1 MDDILNEQ
9 AKVDPAEA
17 DPGATLSF
25 DLSRAGRIAC
35 VLPEL
40 DVPQAPLPPE
50 PALRRDRDGHG
61 LRLPE
66 LSQPDLVR
74 YFTRLSQRNYGVDT
88 AFYPLGSCTM
98 KYNPRVHEEI
108 ARLQGFA
115 GLHPQQRETAQ
126 GALALMFDLQ
136 RLLAEITGMDAVSLA
151 PAAGAHGEL
160 TGILMARAYHRRRG
174 EGQRPHG
181 RSSGRRRVLMPDS
194 AHGTNPA
201 TAAMCG
207 YEVASVASGSDGNM
221 DLDALAA
228 ALDDSVAALMLT
240 LPNTLGLFDTQILR
254 IAEMVHRAGALLYGD
269 GANLNALLGRVKLG
283 GLGFD
288 IVHLNLH
295 KTFSTPHGGG
305 GPGSGPIAVREPL
318 APFLPTPIV
327 RRREVDGGYVLA
339 APERSIGRVGL
350 FHGNFGVMVRAYAYI
365 RTLGAAGLRE
375 VSDNAVLNANYVLAR
390 LRDAYRLPY
399 DRRCMHEVVFSG
411 SRQKAK
417 GVKTL
422 DMAKRLIDY
431 GFHPPTIYFPLMVK
445 EAMLIEPTET
455 ESKETLDAFCDAML
469 AIAREVEEEPEMVR
483 SAPHRAP
490 LRRLDEATA
499 ARKPVLRW
507 RPTEEQTS

>member
-1 MDDILNEQ
+1 LTS
-9 AKVDPAEA
+9 PAEP

-25 DLSRAGRIAC
+25 DLSRPGRIAC
-35 VLPEL
+35 ALPGL
-40 DVPQAPLPPE
+40 DVPAAPLPPE
-50 PALRRDRDGHG
+50 SALRRDPDGRG

-98 KYNPRVHEEI
+98 KYNPRVHEDI
-108 ARLQGFA
+108 VRLPGFA
-115 GLHPQQRETAQ
+115 GLHPHQRETAQ

-136 RLLAEITGMDAVSLA
+136 RLLAEITGMDAVNLA

-160 TGILMARAYHRRRG
+160 TGILMARAHHQHRG
-174 EGQRPHG
+174 DSQRPDG
-181 RSSGRRRVLMPDS
+181 RPSGRRRVLVPDT

-207 YEVASVASGSDGNM
+207 YEVVSVASCADGNM
-221 DLDALAA
+221 DLGALAA

-240 LPNTLGLFDTQILR
+240 LPNTLGLFDPQILR

-283 GLGFD
+283 DLGFD
-288 IVHLNLH
+288 VVHLNLH

-327 RRREVDGGYVLA
+327 CRHEGEGGYVLA

-350 FHGNFGVMVRAYAYI
+350 FHGNFGVMVRAYAYV

-375 VSDNAVLNANYVLAR
+375 VSDNAVLNANYVRAR

-422 DMAKRLIDY
+422 DIAKRLIDY
-431 GFHPPTIYFPLMVK
+431 GFHPPTIYFPLMVD

-469 AIAREVEEEPEMVR
+469 AIAREAEEEPEIVR

-499 ARKPVLRW
+499 ARRPVLRW
-507 RPTEEQTS
+507 RRPEELDP

>member
-1 MDDILNEQ
+1 MNGTTEH
-9 AKVDPAEA
+9 
-17 DPGATLSF
+17 DPGAILSF
-25 DLSRAGRIAC
+25 DLSRPGRIAC
-35 VLPEL
+35 ALPEL
-40 DVPQAPLPPE
+40 DVPAAPLPPE
-50 PALRRDRDGHG
+50 PLLRRD

-98 KYNPRVHEEI
+98 KYNPRVNDDV
-108 ARLQGFA
+108 ARLPGFA
-115 GLHPQQRETAQ
+115 GPHPHQRGTAQ

-136 RLLAEITGMDAVSLA
+136 RLLAEITGLDAVSLA

-160 TGILMARAYHRRRG
+160 TSILMARAYHQARG
-174 EGQRPHG
+174 EGYRQ
-181 RSSGRRRVLMPDS
+181 RVLVLDT

-207 YEVASVASGSDGNM
+207 YEVVSVASCADGNM
-221 DLDALAA
+221 DLGALAT

-240 LPNTLGLFDTQILR
+240 LPNTLGLFDPQILR
-254 IAEMVHRAGALLYGD
+254 LAEIVHGAGALLYGD

-283 GLGFD
+283 ALGFD
-288 IVHLNLH
+288 VAHLNLH

-305 GPGSGPIAVREPL
+305 GPGSGPIAVRESL

-327 RRREVDGGYVLA
+327 RYQEGDGSYALA
-339 APERSIGRVGL
+339 APEQSIGRVGL
-350 FHGNFGVMVRAYAYI
+350 FHGNFGVLVRAYAYI
-365 RTLGAAGLRE
+365 RSLGAAGLRE
-375 VSDNAVLNANYVLAR
+375 VSDNAVLNANYILAR

-399 DRRCMHEVVFSG
+399 DRRCMHEVLFSG

-422 DMAKRLIDY
+422 DIAKRLIDY
-431 GFHPPTIYFPLMVK
+431 GFHPPTIYFPLMVD

-469 AIAREVEEEPEMVR
+469 AIAREAEEEPEVVR
-483 SAPHRAP
+483 SAPQRSP
-490 LRRLDEATA
+490 VGRLDEATA
-499 ARKPVLRW
+499 ARRPVLRW
-507 RPTEEQTS
+507 QPPEDRRAQERT

>member
-1 MDDILNEQ
+1 VTGLAQ
-9 AKVDPAEA
+9 P

-25 DLSRAGRIAC
+25 DLSRPGRIAC
-35 VLPEL
+35 ALPEL

-50 PALRRDRDGHG
+50 SALRRDTDGPG

-98 KYNPRVHEEI
+98 KHNPRVHEEI
-108 ARLQGFA
+108 VRLPGFA
-115 GLHPQQRETAQ
+115 GLHPHQRETAQ
-126 GALALMFDLQ
+126 GALTLMFDLQ

-160 TGILMARAYHRRRG
+160 SGILIARAYHYHEHRGDSQRSDGRR
-174 EGQRPHG
+174 
-181 RSSGRRRVLMPDS
+181 SGRLRVLVPDT

-207 YEVASVASGSDGNM
+207 YEVASVASRADGNM
-221 DLDALAA
+221 DLDALGA

-240 LPNTLGLFDTQILR
+240 LPNTLGLFDPQILH

-269 GANLNALLGRVKLG
+269 GANLNALLGRVKMG
-283 GLGFD
+283 DLGFD
-288 IVHLNLH
+288 VVHLNLH

-327 RRREVDGGYVLA
+327 RRREGDGGYVLA

-365 RTLGAAGLRE
+365 RSLGAAGLRE
-375 VSDNAVLNANYVLAR
+375 VSENAVLNANYVLAR

-399 DRRCMHEVVFSG
+399 DRRCMHEMVFSG

-422 DMAKRLIDY
+422 DIAKRLIDY
-431 GFHPPTIYFPLMVK
+431 GFHPPTIYFPLMVD

-469 AIAREVEEEPEMVR
+469 AIAREVEEEPEVVR
-483 SAPHRAP
+483 SAPQRAP

-499 ARKPVLRW
+499 ARKPILRW
-507 RPTEEQTS
+507 RPPEE

>member
-1 MDDILNEQ
+1 MGEPKTL
-9 AKVDPAEA
+9 P

-25 DLSRAGRIAC
+25 DLSQPGRVAC
-35 VLPEL
+35 ALPEL
-40 DVPQAPLPPE
+40 DVPAAPLPPASE
-50 PALRRDRDGHG
+50 RRRE

-74 YFTRLSQRNYGVDT
+74 YFTRLSQRNYSVDT
-88 AFYPLGSCTM
+88 GFYPLGSCTM

-108 ARLQGFA
+108 ARLPGFA
-115 GLHPQQRETAQ
+115 GLHPHQRDTAQ
-126 GALALMFDLQ
+126 GALALMFELQ
-136 RLLAEITGMDAVSLA
+136 RLLAEIAGMDAVSLA

-160 TGILMARAYHRRRG
+160 TGILIARAHHEQRG
-174 EGQRPHG
+174 EDA
-181 RSSGRRRVLMPDS
+181 RRRVLVPDT

-207 YEVASVASGSDGNM
+207 YEVVSVASCADGNM
-221 DLDALAA
+221 DLSALAN

-240 LPNTLGLFDTQILR
+240 LPNTLGLFDPQILQ
-254 IAEMVHRAGALLYGD
+254 IAEMVHRSGALLYGD
-269 GANLNALLGRVKLG
+269 GANLNALLGRAKPG
-283 GLGFD
+283 HLGFD
-288 IVHLNLH
+288 VVHLNLH

-305 GPGSGPIAVREPL
+305 GPGSGPIAVREAL

-327 RRREVDGGYVLA
+327 RREVSNGSYVLA

-350 FHGNFGVMVRAYAYI
+350 FHGNFGVIVRAYAYI
-365 RTLGAAGLRE
+365 RSLGAAGLRE

-390 LRDAYRLPY
+390 LRGAYRLPY
-399 DRRCMHEVVFSG
+399 DRRCMHEVLLSG

-422 DMAKRLIDY
+422 DIAKRLIDY
-431 GFHPPTIYFPLMVK
+431 GFHPPTIYFPLMVD

-469 AIAREVEEEPEMVR
+469 AIGREAEEEPEVVR
-483 SAPHRAP
+483 SAPQRSP
-490 LRRLDEATA
+490 VRRLDEAAA
-499 ARKPVLRW
+499 ARRPVLRW
-507 RPTEEQTS
+507 GTVDEGEGVK

>member
-1 MDDILNEQ
+1 MTG
-9 AKVDPAEA
+9 PAEP
-17 DPGATLSF
+17 DFGATLSF
-25 DLSRAGRIAC
+25 DLSRPGRIAC
-35 VLPEL
+35 ALPEL
-40 DVPQAPLPPE
+40 DVPAAPLPPE
-50 PALRRDRDGHG
+50 SALRRDPDGRG

-98 KYNPRVHEEI
+98 KYNPRVHEDI
-108 ARLQGFA
+108 VRLTGFARL
-115 GLHPQQRETAQ
+115 HPHQRETAQ
-126 GALALMFDLQ
+126 GALALMFNLQ

-160 TGILMARAYHRRRG
+160 SGILMARAYHEQRG
-174 EGQRPHG
+174 EGQRP
-181 RSSGRRRVLMPDS
+181 SGRRRVLLPDT

-207 YEVASVASGSDGNM
+207 CEVVSIASRADGNM
-221 DLDALAA
+221 DLEALAT

-240 LPNTLGLFDTQILR
+240 LPNTLGLFDPQILR
-254 IAEMVHRAGALLYGD
+254 IAEMVHQAGALLYGD
-269 GANLNALLGRVKLG
+269 GANLNALLGRAKLG
-283 GLGFD
+283 DLGFD

-327 RRREVDGGYVLA
+327 RRREGEGGYVLA
-339 APERSIGRVGL
+339 APEQSIGRVGL

-365 RTLGAAGLRE
+365 RTLGADGLRE

-422 DMAKRLIDY
+422 DIAKRLIDY
-431 GFHPPTIYFPLMVK
+431 GFHPPTIYFPLMVD

-455 ESKETLDAFCDAML
+455 ESKETLNAFCDAML
-469 AIAREVEEEPEMVR
+469 AIAREVEEEPEVVR

-499 ARKPVLRW
+499 ARKPFLCW
-507 RPTEEQTS
+507 RPPEERSP

>member
-1 MDDILNEQ
+1 MTGLAQ
-9 AKVDPAEA
+9 P

-25 DLSRAGRIAC
+25 DLSRPGRIAC
-35 VLPEL
+35 ALPEL

-50 PALRRDRDGHG
+50 STLRRDTDGPG

-98 KYNPRVHEEI
+98 KHNPRVHEEI
-108 ARLQGFA
+108 VRLPGFA
-115 GLHPQQRETAQ
+115 GLHPHQRETAQ

-160 TGILMARAYHRRRG
+160 TGILIARAYHQHRG
-174 EGQRPHG
+174 DSQRPDG
-181 RSSGRRRVLMPDS
+181 RPSGRLRVLVPDT

-207 YEVASVASGSDGNM
+207 YEVASVASRADGNM
-221 DLDALAA
+221 DLDALGA

-240 LPNTLGLFDTQILR
+240 LPNTLGLFDPQILR

-269 GANLNALLGRVKLG
+269 GANLNALLGRVKMG
-283 GLGFD
+283 DLGFD
-288 IVHLNLH
+288 VVHLNLH

-327 RRREVDGGYVLA
+327 RRREGDGGYVLA

-365 RTLGAAGLRE
+365 RFLGAAGLRE
-375 VSDNAVLNANYVLAR
+375 VSENAVLNANYVLAR

-399 DRRCMHEVVFSG
+399 DRRCMHEMVFSG

-422 DMAKRLIDY
+422 DIAKRLIDY
-431 GFHPPTIYFPLMVK
+431 GFHPPTIYFPLMVD

-469 AIAREVEEEPEMVR
+469 AIAREVEEEPEVVR
-483 SAPHRAP
+483 SAPKRAP

-499 ARKPVLRW
+499 ARKPILRW
-507 RPTEEQTS
+507 RPPEE

>member
-1 MDDILNEQ
+1 VKDPTQPDI
-9 AKVDPAEA
+9 
-17 DPGATLSF
+17 GATLSF
-25 DLSRAGRIAC
+25 DLSRSGRIAC
-35 VLPEL
+35 TLPEL
-40 DVPQAPLPPE
+40 DVPPTPLPPAS
-50 PALRRDRDGHG
+50 ALRRD

-74 YFTRLSQRNYGVDT
+74 YFTRLSRRNYGVDT
-88 AFYPLGSCTM
+88 GFYPLGSCTM

-108 ARLQGFA
+108 ARRPGFA
-115 GLHPQQRETAQ
+115 GLHPHQRETAQ

-136 RLLAEITGMDAVSLA
+136 KLLAEITGMDAVSLA

-160 TGILMARAYHRRRG
+160 TGILIARAYH
-174 EGQRPHG
+174 EQRNAG
-181 RSSGRRRVLMPDS
+181 GRRRVLVPDT

-207 YEVASVASGSDGNM
+207 YEVVSVASCANGNM
-221 DLDALAA
+221 DLGALAN

-240 LPNTLGLFDTQILR
+240 LPNTLGLFDPQILE
-254 IAEMVHRAGALLYGD
+254 IAEMVHQAGALLYGD
-269 GANLNALLGRVKLG
+269 GANLNALLGRVKPG
-283 GLGFD
+283 DLGFD
-288 IVHLNLH
+288 VVHLNLH

-327 RRREVDGGYVLA
+327 RRRDDGSYALA
-339 APERSIGRVGL
+339 VPEKSIGRVGL

-365 RTLGAAGLRE
+365 RSLGVAGLRE
-375 VSDNAVLNANYVLAR
+375 VSNNAVLNANYVLAR
-390 LRDAYRLPY
+390 LRGAYRLPY

-422 DMAKRLIDY
+422 DIAKRLIDY
-431 GFHPPTIYFPLMVK
+431 GFHPPTIYFPLMVD

-455 ESKETLDAFCDAML
+455 ESKETLDAFCGAML
-469 AIAREVEEEPEMVR
+469 AIAREAEEEPEVVR
-483 SAPHRAP
+483 SAPQRAP
-490 LRRLDEATA
+490 VGRLDEATA

-507 RPTEEQTS
+507 QPGESDH

>member
-9 AKVDPAEA
+9 AKVDPANA

-35 VLPEL
+35 ALPEL

-108 ARLQGFA
+108 VRLPGFA

-160 TGILMARAYHRRRG
+160 TGILMARAYHQHRG
-174 EGQRPHG
+174 EGQRPD
-181 RSSGRRRVLMPDS
+181 GRRRVLMPDS

-221 DLDALAA
+221 NLDALAA

-240 LPNTLGLFDTQILR
+240 LPNTLGLFDTQILQ

-269 GANLNALLGRVKLG
+269 GANLNAVLGRVKLG
-283 GLGFD
+283 DLGFD

-327 RRREVDGGYVLA
+327 GRREGDGGYVLA

-422 DMAKRLIDY
+422 DIAKRLIDY
-431 GFHPPTIYFPLMVK
+431 GFHPPTIYFPLMVN

-455 ESKETLDAFCDAML
+455 ESKETLDAFCEALL
-469 AIAREVEEEPEMVR
+469 AIAREVEEEPETVR

-507 RPTEEQTS
+507 RPTEERTP

>member
-1 MDDILNEQ
+1 MTGPTE
-9 AKVDPAEA
+9 P

-25 DLSRAGRIAC
+25 DLSRPGRIAC
-35 VLPEL
+35 ALPEL
-40 DVPQAPLPPE
+40 DVPAAPLPPE
-50 PALRRDRDGHG
+50 SALRRDPDGRS

-108 ARLQGFA
+108 VRLPGFA
-115 GLHPQQRETAQ
+115 GLHPHQRETAQ

-136 RLLAEITGMDAVSLA
+136 RFLAEITGMDAVSLA

-160 TGILMARAYHRRRG
+160 TGILMARAYHQHQG
-174 EGQRPHG
+174 EGQRPGG
-181 RSSGRRRVLMPDS
+181 RPQTGARPGPSGRRRVLVPDT

-207 YEVASVASGSDGNM
+207 YEVVSVASCADGNM

-240 LPNTLGLFDTQILR
+240 LPNTLGLFDPQTLH

-283 GLGFD
+283 DLGFD
-288 IVHLNLH
+288 VVHLNLH

-327 RRREVDGGYVLA
+327 RRREGDGGYALA

-365 RTLGAAGLRE
+365 RSLGAVGLRE
-375 VSDNAVLNANYVLAR
+375 VSDNAVLDANYVLAR

-417 GVKTL
+417 GVKTQ
-422 DMAKRLIDY
+422 DIAKRLIDY
-431 GFHPPTIYFPLMVK
+431 GFHPPTIYFPLMVD

-469 AIAREVEEEPEMVR
+469 AIAREAEEEPEVVR

-499 ARKPVLRW
+499 ARQPVLRW
-507 RPTEEQTS
+507 RPPEERSP

>member
-1 MDDILNEQ
+1 LNEQ
-9 AKVDPAEA
+9 AKADPANA

-25 DLSRAGRIAC
+25 DLSRPGRIAC
-35 VLPEL
+35 ALPEL
-40 DVPQAPLPPE
+40 DVPAAPLPPQS
-50 PALRRDRDGHG
+50 ALRRDRDGRG

-98 KYNPRVHEEI
+98 KYNPRVHEEVV
-108 ARLQGFA
+108 RLPGFA
-115 GLHPQQRETAQ
+115 GLHPHQRETAQ

-160 TGILMARAYHRRRG
+160 SGILMARAYHEQQG
-174 EGQRPHG
+174 EGQRPQTG
-181 RSSGRRRVLMPDS
+181 ARAGPSGRRRVLVPDT

-201 TAAMCG
+201 TASMCG
-207 YEVASVASGSDGNM
+207 YEVASVASHADGNM

-240 LPNTLGLFDTQILR
+240 LPNTLGLFDSQVLR

-269 GANLNALLGRVKLG
+269 GANLNALLGRVKMG
-283 GLGFD
+283 DLGFD
-288 IVHLNLH
+288 VVHLNLH
-295 KTFSTPHGGG
+295 KTFSSPHGGG
-305 GPGSGPIAVREPL
+305 GPGSGPIAVKEPL

-327 RRREVDGGYVLA
+327 RRREDDGGYVLA

-375 VSDNAVLNANYVLAR
+375 VSENAVLNANYVLSR

-399 DRRCMHEVVFSG
+399 NRHCMHEVVFSG
-411 SRQKAK
+411 SRQRAK

-422 DMAKRLIDY
+422 DIAKRLIDY
-431 GFHPPTIYFPLMVK
+431 GFHPPTIYFPLMVQ

-455 ESKETLDAFCDAML
+455 ESKETLDAFCAAML
-469 AIAREVEEEPEMVR
+469 AIAREVEEEPDVVR

-499 ARKPVLRW
+499 ARRPVLRW
-507 RPTEEQTS
+507 RPPEERTS

>member
-1 MDDILNEQ
+1 VTGPTE
-9 AKVDPAEA
+9 P

-25 DLSRAGRIAC
+25 DLSRPGRIAC
-35 VLPEL
+35 ALPEL
-40 DVPQAPLPPE
+40 DVPAAPLPPE
-50 PALRRDRDGHG
+50 SALRRDPDGRS

-108 ARLQGFA
+108 VRLPGFA
-115 GLHPQQRETAQ
+115 GLHPHQRETAQ

-136 RLLAEITGMDAVSLA
+136 RFLAEITGMDAVSLA

-160 TGILMARAYHRRRG
+160 TGILMARAYHQHQG
-174 EGQRPHG
+174 EGQRPD
-181 RSSGRRRVLMPDS
+181 GRRRVLVPDT

-207 YEVASVASGSDGNM
+207 YEVVSVASRADGNM

-240 LPNTLGLFDTQILR
+240 LPNTLGLFDPQTLH

-269 GANLNALLGRVKLG
+269 GANLNALLGRVKMG
-283 GLGFD
+283 DLGFD
-288 IVHLNLH
+288 VVHLNLH

-327 RRREVDGGYVLA
+327 RRREGDGGYALA

-350 FHGNFGVMVRAYAYI
+350 FHGNFGVMARAYAYI
-365 RTLGAAGLRE
+365 RSLGAAGLRE

-417 GVKTL
+417 GVKTQ
-422 DMAKRLIDY
+422 DIAKRLIDY
-431 GFHPPTIYFPLMVK
+431 GFHPPTIYFPLMVD

-469 AIAREVEEEPEMVR
+469 AIAREAEEEPEVVR

-499 ARKPVLRW
+499 ARQPVLRW
-507 RPTEEQTS
+507 RPPEERSP

>member
-1 MDDILNEQ
+1 MTS
-9 AKVDPAEA
+9 PAEP

-25 DLSRAGRIAC
+25 DLSRPGRIAC
-35 VLPEL
+35 ALPEL
-40 DVPQAPLPPE
+40 DVPAAPLPPE
-50 PALRRDRDGHG
+50 SALRRDPDGRG

-108 ARLQGFA
+108 VHLPGFA
-115 GLHPQQRETAQ
+115 GLHPHQRETAQ

-160 TGILMARAYHRRRG
+160 TGILIARAYHQHRG
-174 EGQRPHG
+174 EGQGP
-181 RSSGRRRVLMPDS
+181 SGRRRVLVPDT

-201 TAAMCG
+201 TAAMCS
-207 YEVASVASGSDGNM
+207 YEVVSVASCADGNM
-221 DLDALAA
+221 DLGALAT

-240 LPNTLGLFDTQILR
+240 LPNTLGLFDPQILR
-254 IAEMVHRAGALLYGD
+254 IAEMVHRAGGLLYGD
-269 GANLNALLGRVKLG
+269 GANLNALLGQVKLG
-283 GLGFD
+283 DLGFD
-288 IVHLNLH
+288 VVHLNLH

-305 GPGSGPIAVREPL
+305 GPGSGPIAVREAL
-318 APFLPTPIV
+318 APFLPAPIV
-327 RRREVDGGYVLA
+327 RRREDDGDYVLV

-365 RTLGAAGLRE
+365 RTMGAAGLRE
-375 VSDNAVLNANYVLAR
+375 VSDNAVLNANYVRAR

-422 DMAKRLIDY
+422 DIAKRLIDY
-431 GFHPPTIYFPLMVK
+431 GFHPPTIYFPLMVD

-469 AIAREVEEEPEMVR
+469 AIAREAEEEPEVVR
-483 SAPHRAP
+483 SAPQRAP

-499 ARKPVLRW
+499 ARQPILRW
-507 RPTEEQTS
+507 RPAGERTP

>member
-1 MDDILNEQ
+1 MGTTEH
-9 AKVDPAEA
+9 

-25 DLSRAGRIAC
+25 DLSQPGRIAC
-35 VLPEL
+35 SLPEL
-40 DVPQAPLPPE
+40 DVPAAALPPE
-50 PALRRDRDGHG
+50 SALRRE

-88 AFYPLGSCTM
+88 RFYPLGSCTM
-98 KYNPRVHEEI
+98 KYNPRVNEDI
-108 ARLQGFA
+108 AHLPGFA
-115 GLHPQQRETAQ
+115 GLHPHQRMTAQ
-126 GALALMFDLQ
+126 GALGLMFDLQ

-160 TGILMARAYHRRRG
+160 TGILMARACQEWRG
-174 EGQRPHG
+174 EGHRQ
-181 RSSGRRRVLMPDS
+181 RVLVPDT

-207 YEVASVASGSDGNM
+207 YEVVSVASCADGNM
-221 DLDALAA
+221 DLAALAT

-240 LPNTLGLFDTQILR
+240 LPNTLGLFDPQILR
-254 IAEMVHRAGALLYGD
+254 IAEIVHGAGALLYGD

-283 GLGFD
+283 DLGFD
-288 IVHLNLH
+288 VVHLNLH

-318 APFLPTPIV
+318 APFLPTPVV
-327 RRREVDGGYVLA
+327 RREEDDGSYVLA
-339 APERSIGRVGL
+339 PPERSIGRVGL

-365 RTLGAAGLRE
+365 RSLGAAGLRE

-390 LRDAYRLPY
+390 LRDAYRLPF
-399 DRRCMHEVVFSG
+399 DRRCMHEVLLSG
-411 SRQKAK
+411 SGQKAK

-422 DMAKRLIDY
+422 DIAKRLIDY
-431 GFHPPTIYFPLMVK
+431 GFHPPTIYFPLMVD

-469 AIAREVEEEPEMVR
+469 AIAREAEEDPEVVR
-483 SAPHRAP
+483 AAPQGAP

-499 ARKPVLRW
+499 ARHPVLRW
-507 RPTEEQTS
+507 QPPEDRRAQEST

>member
-1 MDDILNEQ
+1 MDETFRRQMKPGITQ
-9 AKVDPAEA
+9 P

-25 DLSRAGRIAC
+25 DLSRPGRMAC
-35 VLPEL
+35 ALPEP
-40 DVPQAPLPPE
+40 DVPPAPLPPQS
-50 PALRRDRDGHG
+50 ALRRD

-74 YFTRLSQRNYGVDT
+74 YFARLSQRNYGVD
-88 AFYPLGSCTM
+88 AGFYPLGSCTM
-98 KYNPRVHEEI
+98 KYNPRVHEDI
-108 ARLQGFA
+108 ARLPGFA
-115 GLHPQQRETAQ
+115 GLHPHQRETAQ

-136 RLLAEITGMDAVSLA
+136 RLLTEITGLDVVSLA

-160 TGILMARAYHRRRG
+160 TGILMARAYHQQRG
-174 EGQRPHG
+174 ETH
-181 RSSGRRRVLMPDS
+181 RRRVLVPDS

-207 YEVASVASGSDGNM
+207 YEVVSVASCADGNM
-221 DLDALAA
+221 DLRALAN

-240 LPNTLGLFDTQILR
+240 LPNTLGLFDPQILG
-254 IAEMVHRAGALLYGD
+254 IAEMVHRAGGLLYGD

-283 GLGFD
+283 DLGFD
-288 IVHLNLH
+288 VVHLNLH

-305 GPGSGPIAVREPL
+305 GPGSGPIAVREAL

-327 RRREVDGGYVLA
+327 RQEGDGSYVLA
-339 APERSIGRVGL
+339 APERSIGRIGL

-365 RTLGAAGLRE
+365 RSLGAAGLRE
-375 VSDNAVLNANYVLAR
+375 VSENAVLNANYVLAR
-390 LRDAYRLPY
+390 LRTAYRLPY
-399 DRRCMHEVVFSG
+399 DRRCMHEVLFSG

-422 DMAKRLIDY
+422 DIAKRLIDY
-431 GFHPPTIYFPLMVK
+431 GFHPPTIYFPLMVD

-469 AIAREVEEEPEMVR
+469 AIAREVEEEPEVVR
-483 SAPHRAP
+483 SAPHLAP

-507 RPTEEQTS
+507 RPPEERST

>member
-1 MDDILNEQ
+1 MNEQ
-9 AKVDPAEA
+9 AKMDHPNA

-25 DLSRAGRIAC
+25 DLSRRGRIAC
-35 VLPEL
+35 ALPEL
-40 DVPQAPLPPE
+40 DVPAAPLPPE
-50 PALRRDRDGHG
+50 SALRRDM
-61 LRLPE
+61 RLPE

-74 YFTRLSQRNYGVDT
+74 YFTRLSQHNYGVDT
-88 AFYPLGSCTM
+88 AFHPLGSCTM

-108 ARLQGFA
+108 VRLPGFA
-115 GLHPQQRETAQ
+115 GLHPHQRETAQ

-136 RLLAEITGMDAVSLA
+136 RFLAEITGMDAVSLA

-160 TGILMARAYHRRRG
+160 TGILIARAYHQHQG
-174 EGQRPHG
+174 GGQ
-181 RSSGRRRVLMPDS
+181 RRRVLVPDT

-201 TAAMCG
+201 TAAMSG
-207 YEVASVASGSDGNM
+207 YEVVSVASCADGNM
-221 DLDALAA
+221 NLDALAA

-240 LPNTLGLFDTQILR
+240 MPNTLGLFDPQIPR

-283 GLGFD
+283 DLGFD
-288 IVHLNLH
+288 VVHMNLH

-305 GPGSGPIAVREPL
+305 GPGSGPIAVKEAL
-318 APFLPTPIV
+318 APFLPTPVV
-327 RRREVDGGYVLA
+327 RRREGEGGYVLA
-339 APERSIGRVGL
+339 APERSIGRMGL

-375 VSDNAVLNANYVLAR
+375 VSDNAVLNANYILAR

-422 DMAKRLIDY
+422 DIAKRLIDY
-431 GFHPPTIYFPLMVK
+431 GFHPPTIYFPLMVD

-469 AIAREVEEEPEMVR
+469 AIAREAEEEPEMVR
-483 SAPHRAP
+483 SAPQRAP

-499 ARKPVLRW
+499 ARQPVLRW
-507 RPTEEQTS
+507 RPPEQRSS

>member
-1 MDDILNEQ
+1 LTS
-9 AKVDPAEA
+9 PAEP

-25 DLSRAGRIAC
+25 DLSQPGRIAC
-35 VLPEL
+35 ALPEL
-40 DVPQAPLPPE
+40 DVPAAPLPPE
-50 PALRRDRDGHG
+50 PALRRDPDGRG

-98 KYNPRVHEEI
+98 KYNPRVHEDI
-108 ARLQGFA
+108 VRLPGFA
-115 GLHPQQRETAQ
+115 GLHPHQRETAQ
-126 GALALMFDLQ
+126 GGLALMFDLQ

-160 TGILMARAYHRRRG
+160 AGILMARAYHQQRG
-174 EGQRPHG
+174 DSQRPDG
-181 RSSGRRRVLMPDS
+181 RPSGRRRVLVPDT

-207 YEVASVASGSDGNM
+207 YEVVSVASCADGNM
-221 DLDALAA
+221 DLGALAA
-228 ALDDSVAALMLT
+228 ALDDSAAALMLT
-240 LPNTLGLFDTQILR
+240 LPNTLGLFDPQILR

-269 GANLNALLGRVKLG
+269 GANLNALLGRVKPG
-283 GLGFD
+283 DLGFD
-288 IVHLNLH
+288 VVHLNLH

-318 APFLPTPIV
+318 APFLPTPVV
-327 RRREVDGGYVLA
+327 RRREGEGGYVLA

-375 VSDNAVLNANYVLAR
+375 VSDNAVLNANYVRAR

-399 DRRCMHEVVFSG
+399 DRGCMHEVVFSG

-422 DMAKRLIDY
+422 DIAKRLIDY
-431 GFHPPTIYFPLMVK
+431 GFHPPTIYFPLMVD

-469 AIAREVEEEPEMVR
+469 AIAREAEDEPEVVR

-507 RPTEEQTS
+507 RPREELSP

>member
-1 MDDILNEQ
+1 MTGPTE
-9 AKVDPAEA
+9 P

-25 DLSRAGRIAC
+25 DLSRPGRIAC

-40 DVPQAPLPPE
+40 DVPAAPLPPE
-50 PALRRDRDGHG
+50 SALRRDRDGRG

-108 ARLQGFA
+108 VRLPGFA
-115 GLHPQQRETAQ
+115 GLHPHQRETAQ

-136 RLLAEITGMDAVSLA
+136 RFLSEITGMDAVSLA

-160 TGILMARAYHRRRG
+160 TGILMARAYHQHRG
-174 EGQRPHG
+174 EGQRPDG
-181 RSSGRRRVLMPDS
+181 RPQTGARPGPSGRRRVLVPDT

-201 TAAMCG
+201 TAAMSG
-207 YEVASVASGSDGNM
+207 YEVVSVASCADGNM
-221 DLDALAA
+221 DLAALAA

-240 LPNTLGLFDTQILR
+240 LPNTLGLFDPQILR

-269 GANLNALLGRVKLG
+269 GANLNALLGRVKMG
-283 GLGFD
+283 DLGFD
-288 IVHLNLH
+288 VLHLNLH

-305 GPGSGPIAVREPL
+305 GPGSGPIAVREAL
-318 APFLPTPIV
+318 APFLPTPVV
-327 RRREVDGGYVLA
+327 RREEGEGDYVLA
-339 APERSIGRVGL
+339 APEQSIGRVGL
-350 FHGNFGVMVRAYAYI
+350 FHGNFGVIVRAYAYI

-411 SRQKAK
+411 SGQKAK

-422 DMAKRLIDY
+422 DIAKRLIDY
-431 GFHPPTIYFPLMVK
+431 GFHPPTIYFPLMVD

-469 AIAREVEEEPEMVR
+469 AIAREAEEEPEVVR
-483 SAPHRAP
+483 SAPQRAP

-499 ARKPVLRW
+499 ARQPVLRW
-507 RPTEEQTS
+507 RPPEERKP

>member
-1 MDDILNEQ
+1 MRGLADR
-9 AKVDPAEA
+9 

-25 DLSRAGRIAC
+25 DLSRPGRIAC
-35 VLPEL
+35 ALPEL
-40 DVPQAPLPPE
+40 DVPAAPLPPQS
-50 PALRRDRDGHG
+50 ALRGE

-88 AFYPLGSCTM
+88 GFYPLGSCTM
-98 KYNPRVHEEI
+98 KYNPRINEE
-108 ARLQGFA
+108 AAHLPGFA
-115 GLHPQQRETAQ
+115 GLHPHQLETAQ
-126 GALALMFDLQ
+126 GALALMYDLQ

-160 TGILMARAYHRRRG
+160 TGILVARAYHRQRG
-174 EGQRPHG
+174 EGHRQ
-181 RSSGRRRVLMPDS
+181 RVLVPDT

-201 TAAMCG
+201 TAAMSG
-207 YEVASVASGSDGNM
+207 HEVISVASRADGNM
-221 DLDALAA
+221 DLDALAS

-240 LPNTLGLFDTQILR
+240 LPNTLGLFDPEILR

-269 GANLNALLGRVKLG
+269 GANLNALVGRVKPG
-283 GLGFD
+283 DLGFD
-288 IVHLNLH
+288 VVHLNLH

-327 RRREVDGGYVLA
+327 RHRESDDGYVLA
-339 APERSIGRVGL
+339 APEQSIGRVGL

-365 RTLGAAGLRE
+365 RSLGAAGLRE
-375 VSDNAVLNANYVLAR
+375 VSENAVLNANYILAR
-390 LRDAYRLPY
+390 LRGAYRLPY
-399 DRRCMHEVVFSG
+399 DRRCMHEVLLSG

-422 DMAKRLIDY
+422 DIAKRLIDY
-431 GFHPPTIYFPLMVK
+431 GFHPPTIYFPLMVD

-469 AIAREVEEEPEMVR
+469 AIAREADEEPEVVR
-483 SAPHRAP
+483 SAPQRAP
-490 LRRLDEATA
+490 VGRLDEATA
-499 ARKPVLRW
+499 ARHPVLRW
-507 RPTEEQTS
+507 RRGEEPDP